1 MPEIIVLEV
10 AAPGAVI
17 TGENDQEEEGDMEGA
32 WVMNRDGSQAQ
43 KQVVESGIPRTSMV
57 NGR

>member
-17 TGENDQEEEGDMEGA
+17 TGENDQEEEGDVEQVR
-32 WVMNRDGSQAQ
+32 VMNRDGSQTQ
-43 KQVVESGIPRTSMV
+43 KQVVESGIPGTSMV